1 MPFLLQHSLITNKYL
16 IQHTTR
22 ESTKIVDYRDK
33 DEDEDEDKDEDED
46 EDKDK
51 DEDTYQPQKKHPK
64 LGSSKKDSRSAL
76 ILSSKAEYPQRVVFS
91 LAQLNIMA
99 IPDDVSLVSHLNL

>member
-1 MPFLLQHSLITNKYL
+1 MHLQVTCCPAL
-16 IQHTTR
+16 
-22 ESTKIVDYRDK
+22 DK
-33 DEDEDEDKDEDED
+33 DEDEGEDKNED

-51 DEDTYQPQKKHPK
+51 DEDTYQPQKKCSK